1 MRRFLSRSLPRTSLT
16 TPRAALV
23 ALSLL
28 CSAAS
33 FNAWAASTLLLDA
46 TGDAASRASTAASV
60 FKTRDAAA
68 LKGIRKVAIN
78 SFQIDFVT
86 RSSAT
91 AQTVGF
97 ANTGRANASLY
108 YNLTGLAPADFQAI
122 TDQLFTQFT
131 TALAQ
136 QGYEVMSRE
145 QMNANASYR
154 KMSSEAA
161 AFPMSRS
168 TRGGEAMVYSPS
180 GVPLLRMMSEGTK
193 DASMFG
199 LVGAMVGAG
208 SMGMM
213 DMAMLPT
220 ELNAT
225 VLDARFSLNYVDMAS
240 NTSSFLGRLS
250 GSAVASAKL
259 QPTLAAES
267 TVLHVRSATAGT
279 TIELQTALVLQGNA
293 IREVKDT
300 TATADTVGVA
310 TVNVLA
316 ALAGINSSSSTK
328 TMSAMADPAEYR
340 SVVGSNLATA
350 NDMMVSRL
358 VAGR

>member
-1 MRRFLSRSLPRTSLT
+1 MPNVLPASLPRTLA

-23 ALSLL
+23 SLSLL

-33 FNAWAASTLLLDA
+33 FNAWAADPLLLDT

-68 LKGIRKVAIN
+68 LKGIHKVAIN

-122 TDQLFTQFT
+122 TDQLFAQFT
-131 TALAQ
+131 ASLAQ
-136 QGYEVMSRE
+136 QGYEVLSRE

-154 KMSSEAA
+154 KMSGEAA
-161 AFPMSRS
+161 ASPMSRS
-168 TRGGEAMVYSPS
+168 TRGGEAMVYSPT
-180 GVPLLRMMSEGTK
+180 GVPLLRMMGEGTK

-225 VLDARFSLNYVDMAS
+225 VLDVRFALNYVDMAS
-240 NTSSFLGRLS
+240 NTGSFLGRLS

-259 QPTLAAES
+259 QPTLSAES

-300 TATADTVGVA
+300 TSTADTVGVA
-310 TVNVLA
+310 AVNVLA
-316 ALAGINSSSSTK
+316 ALAGINSSSSSK

-350 NDMMVSRL
+350 SDMMVSRL